1 MRIGLSD
8 RRVEVQRYT
17 TTTNTYGE
25 RQLNWATYITVW
37 AELMKTGISM
47 DENITG
53 NQDMPVQRLR
63 FKIRSSTDSR
73 AINPADRVIYNSNT
87 YTIQGIEEV
96 GRNDQLILLCE
107 ITGTHGTGLT

>member
-1 MRIGLSD
+1 MGGAY
-8 RRVEVQRYT
+8 E
-17 TTTNTYGE
+17 N
-25 RQLNWATYITVW
+25 
-37 AELMKTGISM
+37 GISM

-107 ITGTHGTGLT
+107 ITGTHGTGVT